1 MALLTIVRSHVGRRL
16 DLPGGVSIRPW
27 HFVELKSLTDEQ
39 KAALKILSADKT
51 VQVSQLRGRTP
62 LDTVDLS
69 IAPPKGE

>member
-1 MALLTIVRSHVGRRL
+1 MSQLTIVRSLVGRQV